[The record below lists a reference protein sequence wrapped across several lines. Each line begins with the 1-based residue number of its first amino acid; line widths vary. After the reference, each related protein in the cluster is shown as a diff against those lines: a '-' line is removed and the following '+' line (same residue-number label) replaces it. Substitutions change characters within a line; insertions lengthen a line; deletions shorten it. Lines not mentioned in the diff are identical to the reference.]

1 MRLPA
6 LFVGTSVCRKTFGAK
21 RLSQYVWRKTFV
33 AKCLPQNVCR
43 KKIATRIFVENIL
56 ITLESQYPTI
66 LHLIA
71 GRLNLN
77 Q

>member
-1 MRLPA
+1 MRRAPEANAASGAFCWYKRLP
-6 LFVGTSVCRKTFGAK
+6 
-21 RLSQYVWRKTFV
+21 QNVWRKTFV
-33 AKCLPQNVCR
+33 AKCLPQNVWR

>member
-1 MRLPA
+1 LVQAFAAKRLA
-6 LFVGTSVCRKTFGAK
+6 QNVCRNMFGAK
-21 RLSQYVWRKTFV
+21 RLSQNVW
-33 AKCLPQNVCR
+33 R